1 MKHGEGPLK
10 KYYTWYLSA
19 RKSEKFYIANGETR
33 IWYFLK
39 IVKQGEGPNKN
50 DKCYLSAI
58 KANEEAEVIAIK
70 LFIKNAIQQ
79 GCASTNIL

>member
-1 MKHGEGPLK
+1 MRENRRNFILPMVKPEFG
-10 KYYTWYLSA
+10 
-19 RKSEKFYIANGETR
+19 I
-33 IWYFLK
+33 FLK

>member
-1 MKHGEGPLK
+1 MIFEC
-10 KYYTWYLSA
+10 
-19 RKSEKFYIANGETR
+19 EKIVEILYCQWWNQNLVF
-33 IWYFLK
+33 FK